1 MFPSS
6 VIRRLARSEEM
17 FAETQNFLGLA
28 AHVEGPLDI
37 DAMSDAFDLLLQAHP
52 VLAGHLEKDPDG
64 RWEIVLDDLLHP
76 GIEVIELDG
85 PDAEPPVPRV
95 KVTDLSASGLPKTVR
110 TPARVAGCPM
120 VAVVAPV

>member
-6 VIRRLARSEEM
+6 AIRKLARSEEM

-52 VLAGHLEKDPDG
+52 VLAGHLEKDAEG
-64 RWEIVLDDLLHP
+64 R
-76 GIEVIELDG
+76 
-85 PDAEPPVPRV
+85 
-95 KVTDLSASGLPKTVR
+95 
-110 TPARVAGCPM
+110 
-120 VAVVAPV
+120 